1 MGDDSMKRRLTLVG
15 MFLWLTLALPAG
27 SGAGQEV
34 SERMLMSH
42 VHFLASESLQG
53 RRAGQP
59 GDRIAEAYIQ
69 TVFEQL
75 DLASLPALGSCRQE
89 FTALE
94 STLDR
99 DSTLLAVTDKKEEI
113 VFRLDRDLFYILNR
127 HSDLSVT
134 APVAF
139 AGFGITAPEYDY
151 DDYEGFNAEGKIVIV
166 LDNEPGAGSNGDA
179 FRGRAPTRHSFAA
192 SKERTARRNGAAA
205 VIVVSGTS
213 GNQAD
218 FDVTLPKRYRRELEQ
233 PYFGVEDDEKRV
245 PLIYATRALV
255 EMVRQKTGI
264 DLVALRAKID
274 ANTQPVST
282 DLSGLWATL
291 NIKLARIEEK
301 KAANIIGY
309 LEGSDEALRDE
320 FIVIG
325 AHHDHLGSLADGTV
339 YYGADDN
346 ASGTA
351 GLLESARWL
360 AMEAGGLGRSVLF
373 VSFCAEELSLIGSKY
388 FIEHPP
394 IPLDKIRLL
403 INMDMIGRNNM
414 DKEENGSMFIAF
426 PSAQTPVLA
435 QILRAE
441 AQAMGVDVRVAPYL
455 RFHGASDHVVF
466 HDRGIPVIHYFSGF
480 HSDYNSSSDTADK
493 IIPAKMA
500 LVVSHLC
507 RVAAAVCNDHTVNLE
522 FDDSITEEPNKDP
535 FDNPYSRR

>member
-1 MGDDSMKRRLTLVG
+1 MKRRVTTVG
-15 MFLWLTLALPAG
+15 LFLWLTLALHVGSWAG
-27 SGAGQEV
+27 EEI

-59 GDRIAEAYIQ
+59 GDSVAEAYIQ

-75 DLASLPALGSCRQE
+75 ALQSLPALGSYRQE

-99 DSTLLAVTDKKEEI
+99 DSTFLAVTDKKKEM
-113 VFRLDRDLFYILNR
+113 VFQLDRELFYILNR
-127 HSDLSVT
+127 HSDLNIS

-139 AGFGITAPEYDY
+139 AGFGITAPEYGY
-151 DDYEGFNAEGKIVIV
+151 DDYAGFNAEGKIVIV
-166 LDNEPGAGSNGDA
+166 LDKEPGAGSDGDA

-205 VIVVSGTS
+205 VIVVGGASGDRP
-213 GNQAD
+213 D

-233 PYFGVEDDEKRV
+233 PYFGMENDDKRI
-245 PLIYATRALV
+245 PILYATGALV
-255 EMVRQKTGI
+255 EMIRQKTGI
-264 DLVALRAKID
+264 DLTALHAKID
-274 ANTQPVST
+274 TNTQPVST
-282 DLSGLWATL
+282 DLSGLVATL

-301 KAANIIGY
+301 KAANLIGY
-309 LEGSDEALRDE
+309 LQGSDETLRDE

-351 GLLESARWL
+351 GLLECARRL
-360 AMEAGGLGRSVLF
+360 AAEAEELRRSVLF
-373 VSFCAEELSLIGSKY
+373 VSFCAEELGLIGSTY

-394 IPLDKIRLL
+394 VPADRMRLL

-414 DKEENGSMFIAF
+414 DKEENGSMFITF
-426 PSAQTPVLA
+426 PSAQTPALA
-435 QILRAE
+435 RILRAE
-441 AQAMGVDVRVAPYL
+441 GQAMNIDVRVAPYL

-480 HSDYNSSSDTADK
+480 HSDYSSPSDTADK
-493 IIPAKMA
+493 ILPSKMA
-500 LVVSHLC
+500 LVVRHLC
-507 RVAAAVCNDHTVNLE
+507 RVAAAVCNDEAIRLE
-522 FDDSITEEPNKDP
+522 FDDSITEEPDKDP
-535 FDNPYSRR
+535 FDNPYSRRR